1 MLALHLDFTRRI
13 VVAADQQQTCVAH
26 KFGGSSLKTAERIA
40 HVAGLLR
47 GRTEPTQITVVSA
60 MGGVTDALIGLVHA
74 ASRDPDQAQAEL
86 DALAARHREAARGL
100 LGDAAEA
107 ALAPLER
114 DWQDLRALLRAV
126 ALLGHPATD
135 LLEYVQGL
143 GEVWSAQLLAA
154 RLRVEGERVDWLD
167 ARAVLVISP
176 SALGAV
182 VDWVESGRRLAA
194 WRATHSAPR
203 VVVTGFVARD
213 SEGRITTLG
222 RNGSDYSGAIF
233 ARLFAAAE
241 LHIWTDVDGVLSAD
255 PRLVPEAIL
264 LPRMSYDEA
273 FELAYFG
280 AKVVHPRTM
289 GPVLEAGI
297 PVWVRNTFKPDCPGT
312 RIGPEH
318 EDGAG
323 PVKGLTIAREMAL
336 VEVEGTGMIGV
347 PGTAERVF
355 GALRDAGVSVVMIA
369 QASSEHSIC
378 CVVREADAARAAEVL
393 RRAFAREL
401 DAGLLQAV
409 DVERGIAVLAAV
421 GDGMSGHTG
430 IAARLFSELARAEVN
445 VRAIAQGGTE
455 RNISVAVR
463 DADAA
468 RALRAVHAGFY
479 LSPQTVSIGVIG
491 PGNVGATL
499 LDQLAAVAPKLREQ
513 NNLDLRV
520 RAIAGSQR
528 WLHSDSG
535 LDLADWRAQY
545 AASSEHFDF
554 EHFTQHVRAPHLP
567 HALIIDC
574 SASATVAAHYPRW
587 LAAGIHIITPNK
599 QAGAAPL
606 ELYRRVREAARH
618 GHWRYEATVGAGLPV
633 ISTLRDLLDTGDE
646 VHAIDG
652 ILSGTLSYLFNAYDG
667 SRPFSEL
674 LLEARQLGYTEP
686 DPRDDLSGLD
696 VARKLVILSREW
708 GHEIELA
715 DVDLVGL
722 VPPELSEIDREAF
735 LARAGELDAPM
746 LQRFQAAQA
755 RGCVLRFVA
764 HVDAE
769 RATVG
774 LVELPRDHAFAHL
787 KPTDNIIQFS
797 TARYSGNPLIV
808 QGPGAGP
815 EVTAA
820 GVFADLLRVAQ
831 GLGTRL

>member
-1 MLALHLDFTRRI
+1 MSLI
-13 VVAADQQQTCVAH
+13 VH
-26 KFGGSSLKTAERIA
+26 KFGGTSVANAERITA
-40 HVAGLLR
+40 VAQLMR
-47 GRTEPTQITVVSA
+47 ARPPERQVVVVSA
-60 MGGVTDALIGLVHA
+60 LKGTTDQLIDLAGLAAGRSDRLDAEFAGLKARHLAAGRALVQNA
-74 ASRDPDQAQAEL
+74 
-86 DALAARHREAARGL
+86 DALARL
-100 LGDAAEA
+100 
-107 ALAPLER
+107 LER
-114 DWQDLRALLRAV
+114 LENRFDALRDVLHALSLIEDAPPSAV
-126 ALLGHPATD
+126 
-135 LLEYVQGL
+135 EVVSGL
-143 GEVWSAQLLAA
+143 GEVLSAELLAA
-154 RLRVEGERVDWLD
+154 HFEAIGEPALFLDARDVLRIAHGELGPRVDWPASQALLD
-167 ARAVLVISP
+167 AWLAHRA
-176 SALGAV
+176 
-182 VDWVESGRRLAA
+182 DWSRI
-194 WRATHSAPR
+194 
-203 VVVTGFVARD
+203 VVTGFIARD
-213 SEGRITTLG
+213 LKGRITTLG
-222 RNGSDYSGAIF
+222 RNGSDWSASIFGA
-233 ARLFAAAE
+233 LFAADE
-241 LHIWTDVDGVLSAD
+241 VHIWTDVDGVLSAD

-297 PVWVRNTFKPDCPGT
+297 PVWVRNTFNPDCAGT

-535 LDLADWRAQY
+535 LELADWRAQY

-646 VHAIDG
+646 LRAIDG

-667 SRPFSEL
+667 TRPFSEL

-722 VPPELSEIDREAF
+722 VPPELSEIDREEF
-735 LARAGELDAPM
+735 LARAPELDAPM
-746 LQRFQAAQA
+746 LERLLAAQA

-764 HVDAE
+764 HVDAHS
-769 RATVG
+769 ATVG
-774 LVELPRDHAFAHL
+774 LVELPKGHAFAHL

-797 TARYSGNPLIV
+797 SARYSGNPLIV

-815 EVTAA
+815 DVTAA

>member
-1 MLALHLDFTRRI
+1 MFD
-13 VVAADQQQTCVAH
+13 VPADLQQTCIAH

-40 HVAGLLR
+40 HVAGLLAVR
-47 GRTEPTQITVVSA
+47 DEGLQVTVVSA
-60 MGGVTDALIGLVHA
+60 MGGVTDALIELVHL
-74 ASRDPDQAQAEL
+74 ASRDAASAQAAL
-86 DALAARHREAARGL
+86 DALAARHREAAREL
-100 LGDAAEA
+100 LGDAASA

-114 DWQDLRALLRAV
+114 DWQDLHALLRAV
-126 ALLGHPATD
+126 ALLGHPAAD

-154 RLRVEGERVDWLD
+154 RLKQLGQTADWLD
-167 ARAVLVISP
+167 ARAVLVVSP
-176 SALGAV
+176 SPLGAV

-194 WRATHSAPR
+194 WRADHSAP
-203 VVVTGFVARD
+203 VLVVTGFVARD
-213 SEGRITTLG
+213 AQGRITTLG

-255 PRLVPEAIL
+255 PRLVPEAVL

-289 GPVLEAGI
+289 GPLLEAGI
-297 PVWVRNTFKPDCPGT
+297 PAFVRNTFKPDNPGT

-318 EDGAG
+318 EPGAG

-355 GALRDAGVSVVMIA
+355 GALCAADVSVVMIA

-378 CVVREADAARAAEVL
+378 CVVREVDADRAAEVL

-430 IAARLFSELARAEVN
+430 IAGRLFSELARAEVN

-455 RNISVAVR
+455 RNISVAIS

-479 LSPQTVSIGVIG
+479 LSPQTLSIGVIG
-491 PGNVGATL
+491 PGNVGAAL
-499 LDQLAAVAPKLREQ
+499 LDQLTRMAPRLLTSA
-513 NNLDLRV
+513 NLDLRV
-520 RAIAGSQR
+520 RAIAGSAR
-528 WLHSDSG
+528 WIHADRG
-535 LDLADWRAQY
+535 LDLGDWRSAY
-545 AASSEHFDF
+545 AASTEHFDF

-567 HALIIDC
+567 HAMIIDC

-587 LAAGIHIITPNK
+587 LAAGIHIVTPNK

-606 ELYRRVREAARH
+606 ELYRRTREAARH

-633 ISTLRDLLDTGDE
+633 VSTLRDLIDTGDE
-646 VHAIDG
+646 LHAIDG
-652 ILSGTLSYLFNAYDG
+652 ILSGTLSYLFNAFDG

-674 LLEARQLGYTEP
+674 LLEARQLGFTEP

-708 GHEIELA
+708 GREIELA
-715 DVDLVGL
+715 DVDLEGL
-722 VPPELSEIDREAF
+722 VPEPLIDIDREQF
-735 LARAGELDAPM
+735 LARAAELDAPM
-746 LQRFQAAQA
+746 QA
-755 RGCVLRFVA
+755 RLDGARARGSVLRFVA
-764 HVDAE
+764 HIDEHSAK
-769 RATVG
+769 VG
-774 LVELPRDHAFAHL
+774 LVELPADHAFAHL
-787 KPTDNIIQFS
+787 KPTDNIIQFT
-797 TARYSGNPLIV
+797 TARYSRNPLIV

>member
-1 MLALHLDFTRRI
+1 
-13 VVAADQQQTCVAH
+13 VSVDQQHTCVAH

-47 GRTEPTQITVVSA
+47 GRTEATQITVVSA
-60 MGGVTDALIGLVHA
+60 MGGVTDALIELVHA
-74 ASRDPDQAQAEL
+74 ASRDADIAQAAL

-100 LGDAAEA
+100 LGDTAEST
-107 ALAPLER
+107 LAPLER
-114 DWQDLRALLRAV
+114 DWQDLHALLRV
-126 ALLGHPATD
+126 VSLLGHPATD

-154 RLRVEGERVDWLD
+154 RLQRDGQQVDWLD
-167 ARAVLVISP
+167 ARAVLVVSN

-182 VDWVESGRRLAA
+182 VDWAESGKRLAA
-194 WRATHSAPR
+194 WRMGHSASR
-203 VVVTGFVARD
+203 VIVTGFVARD
-213 SEGRITTLG
+213 HDGRITTLG

-233 ARLFAAAE
+233 ARLFAASE

-297 PVWVRNTFKPDCPGT
+297 PVFVRNTFNPDCAGT

-318 EDGAG
+318 EQGAG

-355 GALRDAGVSVVMIA
+355 GALRDAAVSVVMIA

-378 CVVREADAARAAEVL
+378 CVVREVDAARAAEVL

-409 DVERGIAVLAAV
+409 DVESGIAVLAAV

-430 IAARLFSELARAEVN
+430 IAGRLFSELARAEVN

-463 DADAA
+463 DVDAA

-499 LDQLAAVAPKLREQ
+499 LEQLAQMAPRLKTSA
-513 NNLDLRV
+513 NLDLRV
-520 RAIAGSQR
+520 RAIAGSKH
-528 WLHSDSG
+528 WLHSDAG
-535 LDLADWRAQY
+535 IDLGGWRDAYAD
-545 AASSEHFDF
+545 SSEHFDF
-554 EHFTQHVRAPHLP
+554 ERFTQHVRAPHLP
-567 HALIIDC
+567 HAMIIDC

-587 LAAGIHIITPNK
+587 LAAGIHIVTPNK

-606 ELYRRVREAARH
+606 ELYRRTREAARH

-633 ISTLRDLLDTGDE
+633 ISTLRDLIDTGDE
-646 VHAIDG
+646 VRAIDG
-652 ILSGTLSYLFNAYDG
+652 VLSGTLSYLFNAYDG

-708 GHEIELA
+708 GREIELA
-715 DVDLVGL
+715 DVDLEGL
-722 VPPELSEIDREAF
+722 VPEALSGIERDEF
-735 LARAGELDAPM
+735 LARAAELDTPM
-746 LQRFQAAQA
+746 LARYQAAKA
-755 RGCVLRFVA
+755 RGHVLRFVA
-764 HVDAE
+764 HVDLDSAK
-769 RATVG
+769 VG
-774 LVELPRDHAFAHL
+774 LVELPADHAFAHL

>member
-1 MLALHLDFTRRI
+1 MFD
-13 VVAADQQQTCVAH
+13 VPADLQQNCIAH

-40 HVAGLLR
+40 HVAGLLAVR
-47 GRTEPTQITVVSA
+47 GEGLQVTVVSA
-60 MGGVTDALIGLVHA
+60 MGGVTDALIELVHL
-74 ASRDPDQAQAEL
+74 ASRDAASAQAAL
-86 DALAARHREAARGL
+86 DALAARHREAAREL
-100 LGDAAEA
+100 LGDAASA

-114 DWQDLRALLRAV
+114 DWQDLHALLRAV
-126 ALLGHPATD
+126 ALLGHPAAD

-154 RLRVEGERVDWLD
+154 RLKQLGQTADWLD
-167 ARAVLVISP
+167 ARAVLVVSP
-176 SALGAV
+176 SPLGAV

-194 WRATHSAPR
+194 WRADHSAP
-203 VVVTGFVARD
+203 VLVVTGFVARD
-213 SEGRITTLG
+213 AQGRITTLG

-255 PRLVPEAIL
+255 PRLVPEAVL

-289 GPVLEAGI
+289 GPLLEAGI
-297 PVWVRNTFKPDCPGT
+297 PAFVRNTFKPDNPGT

-318 EDGAG
+318 EPGAG

-355 GALRDAGVSVVMIA
+355 GALCAADVSVVMIA

-378 CVVREADAARAAEVL
+378 CVVREVDADRAAEVL

-430 IAARLFSELARAEVN
+430 IAGRLFSELARAEVN

-455 RNISVAVR
+455 RNISVAIS

-479 LSPQTVSIGVIG
+479 LSPQTLSIGVIG
-491 PGNVGATL
+491 PGNVGAAL
-499 LDQLAAVAPKLREQ
+499 LDQLTRMAPRLLTSA
-513 NNLDLRV
+513 NLDLRV
-520 RAIAGSQR
+520 RAIAGSAR
-528 WLHSDSG
+528 WIHADRG
-535 LDLADWRAQY
+535 LDLGDWRSAY
-545 AASSEHFDF
+545 AASTEHFDF

-567 HALIIDC
+567 HAMIIDC

-587 LAAGIHIITPNK
+587 LAAGIHIVTPNK

-606 ELYRRVREAARH
+606 ELYRRTREAARH

-633 ISTLRDLLDTGDE
+633 VSTLRDLIDTGDE
-646 VHAIDG
+646 LHAIDG
-652 ILSGTLSYLFNAYDG
+652 ILSGTLSYLFNAFDG

-674 LLEARQLGYTEP
+674 LLEARQLGFTEP

-708 GHEIELA
+708 GREIELA
-715 DVDLVGL
+715 DVDLEGL
-722 VPPELSEIDREAF
+722 VPEPLIDIDREQF
-735 LARAGELDAPM
+735 LARAAELDAPM
-746 LQRFQAAQA
+746 QA
-755 RGCVLRFVA
+755 RLDGARARGSVLRFVA
-764 HVDAE
+764 HIDEHSAK
-769 RATVG
+769 VG
-774 LVELPRDHAFAHL
+774 LVELPADHAFAHL
-787 KPTDNIIQFS
+787 KPTDNIIQFT
-797 TARYSGNPLIV
+797 TARYSRNPLIV

>member
-13 VVAADQQQTCVAH
+13 VVSADQQQTCVAH

-47 GRTEPTQITVVSA
+47 GRAETCQITVVSA

-74 ASRDPDQAQAEL
+74 ASQDPAQAQAGL
-86 DALAARHREAARGL
+86 DALAARHREAARAL
-100 LGDAAEA
+100 LGEAADT

-114 DWQDLRALLRAV
+114 DWEDLHALLRAV
-126 ALLGHPATD
+126 ALLGHPAGD

-154 RLRVEGERVDWLD
+154 RLRVEGEQVDWLD

-182 VDWVESGRRLAA
+182 VDWAESAARLAA
-194 WRATHSAPR
+194 WRARHSAPR

-213 SEGRITTLG
+213 TEGRITTLG

-297 PVWVRNTFKPDCPGT
+297 PVWVRNTFNPGCAGT

-318 EDGAG
+318 EVGAG

-355 GALRDAGVSVVMIA
+355 GALRDASVSVVMIA

-378 CVVREADAARAAEVL
+378 CVVREVDAARAAEVL

-409 DVERGIAVLAAV
+409 DVESGIAVLAAV

-430 IAARLFSELARAEVN
+430 IAGRLFSELARAEVN

-463 DADAA
+463 DVDAA

-479 LSPQTVSIGVIG
+479 LSPQTVSVGVIG

-499 LDQLAAVAPKLREQ
+499 LDQLAAVAPKLRQQ

-535 LDLADWRAQY
+535 LELGNWRAEYQ
-545 AASSEHFDF
+545 ASTEHFDF
-554 EHFTQHVRAPHLP
+554 EHFTRHVRAPHLP

-633 ISTLRDLLDTGDE
+633 ISTLRDLIDTGDE
-646 VHAIDG
+646 LRAIDG

-667 SRPFSEL
+667 ARPFSEL

-708 GHEIELA
+708 GREIELA
-715 DVDLVGL
+715 DVDLIGL
-722 VPPELSEIDREAF
+722 VPPELSEIDRDAF
-735 LARAGELDAPM
+735 LARAAELDAPM
-746 LQRFQAAQA
+746 LERFTQARS

-769 RATVG
+769 TASVG
-774 LVELPRDHAFAHL
+774 LVELPKDHAFAHL
-787 KPTDNIIQFS
+787 KPTDNIIQFTS
-797 TARYSGNPLIV
+797 ARYSGNPLVV

>member
-1 MLALHLDFTRRI
+1 MS
-13 VVAADQQQTCVAH
+13 VDQQQTCVAH

-47 GRTEPTQITVVSA
+47 GRSERCQVTVVSA
-60 MGGVTDALIGLVHA
+60 MGGVTDALIALVHA
-74 ASRDPDQAQAEL
+74 ASRDPAQAQAEL
-86 DALAARHREAARGL
+86 DALSARHREAARAL
-100 LGDAAEA
+100 LGDTADS

-114 DWQDLRALLRAV
+114 DWEDLHALLRAV
-126 ALLGHPATD
+126 ALLGHPAAD

-143 GEVWSAQLLAA
+143 GEVWSAQLLAS
-154 RLRVEGERVDWLD
+154 RLSAEGETVDWLD
-167 ARAVLVISP
+167 ARAVLVVSP

-182 VDWVESGRRLAA
+182 VDWAESGRRLAA
-194 WRATHSAPR
+194 WRASHSAAR
-203 VVVTGFVARD
+203 VIVTGFVARD

-255 PRLVPEAIL
+255 PRLVPEAVL

-297 PVWVRNTFKPDCPGT
+297 PVWVRNTFNPTCAGT

-318 EDGAG
+318 EVGAG

-355 GALRDAGVSVVMIA
+355 GALRDANVSVVMIA

-378 CVVREADAARAAEVL
+378 CVVRELDAARAAEVL

-409 DVERGIAVLAAV
+409 DVESGIAVLAAV

-430 IAARLFSELARAEVN
+430 IASRLFSELARAEVN

-455 RNISVAVR
+455 RNISVAIR

-499 LDQLAAVAPKLREQ
+499 LDQLAAVAPKLRTQ

-545 AASSEHFDF
+545 AASEEHFDF
-554 EHFTQHVRAPHLP
+554 ENFSRHVRAPHLP

-618 GHWRYEATVGAGLPV
+618 GHGHWRYEATVGAGLPV
-633 ISTLRDLLDTGDE
+633 ISTLRDLIDTGDE
-646 VHAIDG
+646 VRAIDG
-652 ILSGTLSYLFNAYDG
+652 VLSGTLSYLFNAYDG

-696 VARKLVILSREW
+696 VARKLVILAREW
-708 GHEIELA
+708 GREMELA
-715 DVDLVGL
+715 EVDLVGL
-722 VPPELSEIDREAF
+722 VPPELTEIEREEF
-735 LARAGELDAPM
+735 LARAAELDAPM
-746 LQRFQAAQA
+746 LERFQAAQA

-764 HVDAE
+764 HVDADS
-769 RATVG
+769 ASVG
-774 LVELPRDHAFAHL
+774 LVELPKDHAFAHL
-787 KPTDNIIQFS
+787 KPTDNIIQFTS
-797 TARYSGNPLIV
+797 ARYSGNPLIV